1 MDSSRRD
8 FVHQVTAGAVGL
20 TGAVAW
26 GGGTAADLRAFTEQ
40 DAATWN
46 LNWADKLKGKH
57 KAVFDCVEPESGLGV
72 WRAGAWA
79 GQVAE
84 VMKAP
89 PADISLVIVL
99 RHAAIT
105 LAMSQAFWDK
115 YKVNADK
122 KITNPLT
129 QAPTDKNPVLLDE
142 RDGVPAPFNTASL
155 PKQQGR
161 GVTVLACNLALSL
174 MIAPMVKAVDQ
185 VSDEE
190 AHKRAV
196 AGLLPGVILQPS
208 GVFGVVRAQQA
219 GCAVVSAS

>member
-20 TGAVAW
+20 SGVMAW
-26 GGGTAADLRAFTEQ
+26 GGGTAADLHAFAEQ
-40 DAATWN
+40 NAATWN
-46 LNWADKLKGKH
+46 VSWADKLKGKQ
-57 KAVFDCVEPESGLGV
+57 KAVFDCIEPESGLGV
-72 WRAGAWA
+72 WRAGAWS

-84 VMKAP
+84 VLKAA

-99 RHAAIT
+99 RHAAIA

-115 YKVNADK
+115 YKINADK

-142 RDGVPAPFNTASL
+142 RDGVPAPFNMASL
-155 PKQQGR
+155 PKQQAR
-161 GVTVLACNLALSL
+161 GATVLACNLALSL
-174 MIAPMVKAVDQ
+174 MIAPMVKAVDK
-185 VSDEE
+185 VSDDE
-190 AHKRAV
+190 AYTRAV

>member
-8 FVHQVTAGAVGL
+8 FVHQVTAGAVGVS
-20 TGAVAW
+20 GALAW
-26 GGGTAADLRAFTEQ
+26 GGGSAADLRVFAEQ
-40 DAATWN
+40 GAATWN
-46 LNWADKLKGKH
+46 VSWADKLKGKH

-72 WRAGAWA
+72 WRAGAWS
-79 GQVAE
+79 GQVAD
-84 VMKAP
+84 VLKAA

-115 YKVNADK
+115 YKINADK
-122 KITNPLT
+122 KITHPLT
-129 QAPTDKNPVLLDE
+129 QAPTDKNPVLLDGK
-142 RDGVPAPFNTASL
+142 DGIPAPFNTASL
-155 PKQQGR
+155 PQQLGR
-161 GVTVLACNLALSL
+161 GVTVLACNLAISL
-174 MIAPMVKAVDQ
+174 MIAPMVKAVDK
-185 VSDEE
+185 VSDDE

-196 AGLLPGVILQPS
+196 AGLIPGIILQPS